1 VLLHARLCNK
11 AAAVNQPDGF
21 GNTLL
26 HAAVMAGQTDLAAY
40 LVRLGAGVSHSHSFI
55 FFFVCVYTCVRP
67 AKPDLVGALDP
78 YKVNEAGES
87 SIELACKVLADP
99 HDMLTVLAARPRTK
113 DTELLRRLR
122 DLAAQLPLGVST
134 DVMDSEWTEIDPR
147 AVPSHAVAVAE
158 EPVLS
163 ERVDMRHLINIFK
176 NGGEHFAQGLL
187 HPPAKA
193 PATQR
198 RGSAEV
204 RFMRYGLRGPPY
216 D

>member
-1 VLLHARLCNK
+1 
-11 AAAVNQPDGF
+11 
-21 GNTLL
+21 
-26 HAAVMAGQTDLAAY
+26 
-40 LVRLGAGVSHSHSFI
+40 
-55 FFFVCVYTCVRP
+55 
-67 AKPDLVGALDP
+67 VGALDP

-99 HDMLTVLAARPRTK
+99 HDMLAVLAAHPRAK
-113 DTELLRRLR
+113 DTELFRRLR

-158 EPVLS
+158 EPVRS
-163 ERVDMRHLINIFK
+163 ERGEVRNWTDFIK
-176 NGGEHFAQGLL
+176 NGGEHLAHVLL

-204 RFMRYGLRGPPY
+204 RFMRHGLRGPPY